1 LLRIKLLQR
10 ASSPLGDYGFANRCT
25 CYAGPERFHTAS
37 SQEKKMKM
45 TISGHH
51 IEVTDALKSYV
62 TAKLDKITSHFDDVV
77 DTRVTLTVEKHKEK
91 DGRHAE
97 CTLHIK
103 GADLFAE
110 SSNADLYAAID
121 DMAAKLDRQVM
132 RHKEKIQSH
141 SKEAAKRAPVV

>member
-1 LLRIKLLQR
+1 MLLSTVQKIRPHR
-10 ASSPLGDYGFANRCT
+10 PLTAHTGALARTDFLG
-25 CYAGPERFHTAS
+25 ER
-37 SQEKKMKM
+37 KMKL

-51 IEVTDALKSYV
+51 IDVTDALKTYV
-62 TAKLDKITSHFDDVV
+62 TAKLDKITNHFDDVV
-77 DTRVTLTVEKHKEK
+77 GTKVTLSVEKHKEK
-91 DGRHAE
+91 DGKHAE

-121 DMAAKLDRQVM
+121 EMTGKLERQVM
-132 RHKEKIQSH
+132 RHKEKMQDH

>member
-1 LLRIKLLQR
+1 MKL
-10 ASSPLGDYGFANRCT
+10 
-25 CYAGPERFHTAS
+25 
-37 SQEKKMKM
+37 

-51 IEVTDALKSYV
+51 IDVTDALKSYV

-77 DTRVTLTVEKHKEK
+77 DTKVTLSVEKHKEK

-110 SSNADLYAAID
+110 SSNVDLYVAID
-121 DMAAKLDRQVM
+121 DMASKLERQVM

-141 SKEAAKRAPVV
+141 AKDAPKRAPVL